1 MNDGIVDISLNW
13 DTTDAEHSL
22 SDFAKKIV
30 KTFDSM
36 NFDPVA
42 TLEKDLKT
50 AEKNIDELQTKI
62 NSLTGQQ
69 IPIEIAVNKNDI
81 REQKTLIKELEK
93 QIEEAEKKYNKMA
106 PGHAQEKAKA
116 ELKRMT
122 NDLSVY
128 KAELEELQRP
138 QYQYV
143 NAENTAEY
151 KELVAELENQKHS
164 YEALK
169 NYQEQYMNSVGE
181 STNKVQDQDDIIEMI
196 VQDTKSYTEQ
206 INVVKNKMDAINEQ
220 LSRGGLGSGEVD
232 KLASEFEKLN
242 NQLIDLK
249 NKQKEAEN
257 ATNSHTRAVKEHAN
271 SQRSLRSGLNLSLGN
286 ILRYAIGIQSIYSL
300 FSKLRSAAKE
310 GLGYVVNASGS
321 LKNSVNNITSSFTQM
336 KAAVGAA
343 VAPLIQLVSPIIAR
357 IAQLFTI
364 AANAV
369 ARFFAVLSGKK
380 TVQQA
385 KLNLGA
391 FNKSVGGAG
400 KAAKQA
406 SDDVKKALAPFDD
419 LNVLADETADSLDD
433 MSGGLGGAADGS
445 QMFETLDLDDYDS
458 EFLNKIK
465 EWLDNLNLEPI
476 TEAWEHLKNALKDF
490 FDICKKTGMWVLE
503 NVLLP
508 LASWLIESALP
519 PIIDAIAYAIDALN
533 ISLQILAPILQA
545 VWDSLQPFIKII
557 GDAIVSALE
566 LIRDKL
572 KDLTDW
578 LDQHRDTPEGI
589 LAAAVIVVGA
599 IWLIISVIG
608 FLKDHL
614 FKAKK
619 AVDDTGGSVSAL
631 GGIFSTFFDSLG
643 RAVIIA
649 SIALL
654 FKAFGDVIE
663 ALTGLVEAMNDA
675 DMKWYDIA
683 LIILAILVPLA
694 TAIGILVAAIPIDAA
709 VKLLLIAA
717 AIDLIAIAIEK
728 ILGAITDLIDRPLN
742 TLIEFIEKIKE
753 SGPEVVQKVND
764 IKTAISELKTEI
776 TNATKVI
783 TTKFTEIAQSF
794 AKEMDSIKKKF
805 SETSK
810 FLSDKLLELDTYVK
824 KTINEF
830 LKFVKEKL
838 IELET
843 QLRHKMD
850 DIERTISNFIR
861 HINEK
866 ITKLIEDTEKNAD
879 KFKQAFEKMSKAV
892 ADAASAIASTPIR
905 PVVDTSSID
914 AGIAK
919 LNTFLSLMAQA
930 GSASVSVSTP
940 SVGFSVPKMASGGVL
955 PPNQPF
961 LAMLGDQK
969 QGTNIEAP
977 LETITNAMM
986 DALRNSN
993 YSTGGGEVVLNIDG
1007 TELARVLLPH
1017 DLAELNRQGYNVS
1030 VLEGK

>member
-1 MNDGIVDISLNW
+1 MNDGVVDISLNW

-30 KTFDSM
+30 KTFDKM
-36 NFDPVA
+36 NFDPVS

-50 AEKNIDELQTKI
+50 AEKNIDELQVKI
-62 NSLTGQQ
+62 DNLSGAQ
-69 IPIEIAVNKNDI
+69 IPVEIEVNKTDI
-81 REQKTLIKELEK
+81 KDQKNLIKDLEK
-93 QIEEAEKKYNKMA
+93 EIEEAEKAYGKMA
-106 PGHAQEKAKA
+106 PGKAQEKAAADLERMRQDLIVYKD
-116 ELKRMT
+116 ELK
-122 NDLSVY
+122 
-128 KAELEELQRP
+128 ELQSP
-138 QYQYV
+138 QYTYV

-169 NYQEQYMNSVGE
+169 NYQQQYANSISE
-181 STNKVQDQDDIIEMI
+181 STDKITDQDSIVQMI
-196 VQDTKSYTEQ
+196 VEDTKSYEQ
-206 INVVKNKMDAINEQ
+206 QIEQVQNRMAAINEQ
-220 LSRGGLGSGEVD
+220 LGKGGLGSEEID
-232 KLASEFEKLN
+232 KLASEFERLN

-249 NKQKEAEN
+249 KKQEEATI
-257 ATNSHTRAVKEHAN
+257 ATDGHTRAVNNHAR
-271 SQRSLRSGLNLSLGN
+271 SQRSMRGGLNLSLGN
-286 ILRYAIGIQSIYSL
+286 LLRYAIGIRSIYSL

-343 VAPLIQLVSPIIAR
+343 VAPLVQLVSPIIAR

-400 KAAKQA
+400 KAAKDA
-406 SDDVKKALAPFDD
+406 ANDVKKALAPFDD

-433 MSGGLGGAADGS
+433 MSGGLSGAVDGS
-445 QMFETLDLDDYDS
+445 QMFETLDLEDYDS

-465 EWLDNLNLEPI
+465 EWLDSLNLEPI
-476 TEAWEHLKNALKDF
+476 TKAWEHLKNALKDF
-490 FDICKKTGMWVLE
+490 FDLCKQAGMWVLE
-503 NVLLP
+503 NVLFP
-508 LASWLIESALP
+508 LGTWLIESALP

-533 ISLQILAPILQA
+533 ISLQILAPILQT
-545 VWDSLQPFIKII
+545 VWDLLQPIFKFI
-557 GDAIVSALE
+557 GDTIVSALE
-566 LIRDKL
+566 LVRDKL

-578 LDQHRDTPEGI
+578 LNEHRDTPEGI
-589 LAAAVIVVGA
+589 LAAAGIVVGA
-599 IWLIISVIG
+599 IMLILGVLG

-619 AVDDTGGSVSAL
+619 AVDDTGGSVSIL
-631 GGIFSTFFDSLG
+631 SGIFGSFFDSLG

-649 SIALL
+649 SIALM
-654 FKAFGDVIE
+654 FKAFGDVVE

-709 VKLLLIAA
+709 VKLLLIAG

-728 ILGAITDLIDRPLN
+728 ILGAITDLIDRPLR
-742 TLIEFIEKIKE
+742 TLIEFIDKIKE
-753 SGPEVVQKVND
+753 SGPEVVAKIND
-764 IKTAISELKTEI
+764 IKTAISNLKTEV
-776 TNATKVI
+776 TNTAKVI
-783 TTKFTEIAQSF
+783 TTKLSEISQSF
-794 AKEMDSIKKKF
+794 TKEMDSIKKKF
-805 SETSK
+805 TETTK
-810 FLSDKLLELDTYVK
+810 FITDKLTELGNNVK
-824 KTINEF
+824 KSINEL
-830 LKFVKEKL
+830 LKFIKEKL

-843 QLRHKMD
+843 QIRHKMD
-850 DIERTISNFIR
+850 DIEKTISNSIQ
-861 HINEK
+861 K
-866 ITKLIEDTEKNAD
+866 ISNNMTKLIEATEKNAD
-879 KFKQAFEKMSKAV
+879 KFKKAFEKMSKAV
-892 ADAASAIASTPIR
+892 ADAASAIASTPIK
-905 PVVDTSSID
+905 PIVDTSSID
-914 AGIAK
+914 AGISK
-919 LNTFLSLMAQA
+919 LNTFLSLVAQA

-940 SVGFSVPKMASGGVL
+940 SLGFHVPGLASGGVL

-969 QGTNIEAP
+969 KGTNIEAP
-977 LETITNAMM
+977 LETITQAMM

-1007 TELARVLLPH
+1007 VELARVLLPH

-1030 VLEGK
+1030 VLEGR